1 MEEDRRGSM
10 NWTYQ
15 VMVAGSGGQWSSVNV
30 VFATQAEA
38 EAAGLEKYSAWSMC
52 TDYRVVATAKPANY
66 RMVEGRMEFIKE
78 EK

>member
-1 MEEDRRGSM
+1 M

-15 VMVAGSGGQWSSVNV
+15 VMVAGNGGKWSSVNV

-38 EAAGLEKYSAWSMC
+38 EAAGLEKLTGWSLC
-52 TDYRVVATAKPANY
+52 ADYRVVATAQPVNY